1 MISAARTTLPSL
13 HAEPWSQGTLPLVG
27 LGEVPAVRHELVGP
41 RLCTKGEGGSGK
53 RIPCVR
59 KKTVATR
66 SEDDTLTGMKEQDYH
81 TFILGQLFFTTNL

>member
-1 MISAARTTLPSL
+1 MPSL

-27 LGEVPAVRHELVGP
+27 LGEVPAVRHELVVP